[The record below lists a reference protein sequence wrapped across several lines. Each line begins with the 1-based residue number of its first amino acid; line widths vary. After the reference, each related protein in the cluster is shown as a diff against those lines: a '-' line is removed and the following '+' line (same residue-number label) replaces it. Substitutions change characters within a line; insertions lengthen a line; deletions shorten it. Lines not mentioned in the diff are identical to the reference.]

1 MTAMKKTSFLAC
13 GVLALTLSAVLSWDA
28 AAQDNSSA
36 KDRPY
41 ISALRSLSINRSLL
55 MRSEAEYR
63 TLLKEERRGASG
75 NMPER
80 LSNLRYKI
88 QAFKEDA
95 ERLQTQLPGDV
106 LADDFL
112 EEMVDHQK
120 KPGRSQNTV
129 DLEAEKKIE
138 EKIRSI
144 YRMHEKALSYV
155 AQDQYDEAEKMYE
168 EIVLLSPDDDEA
180 YLLLGHTCLAI
191 GHYEK
196 AGEAFGNA
204 IHINPANAREIP
216 RLYENILLE
225 NPSDDN
231 VMAQLGFSHLLLG
244 NAGQAREFFEEALK
258 VDPSNETA
266 RRGLVELRPYAS

>member
-1 MTAMKKTSFLAC
+1 MKKTDFLAC
-13 GVLALTLSAVLSWDA
+13 GVLALILSVTFSRGT
-28 AAQDNSSA
+28 AAQEDPSA

-55 MRSEAEYR
+55 MKSEAEYQA
-63 TLLKEERRGASG
+63 LLKEERRGTSE
-75 NMPER
+75 NLSER

-95 ERLQTQLPGDV
+95 ERLQTQLPGNV

-112 EEMVDHQK
+112 KEMVDHQK
-120 KPGRSQNTV
+120 RSGGTQDTV

-155 AQDQYDEAEKMYE
+155 AQDRYDEAEKMYE

-196 AGEAFGNA
+196 AGGAFGNA
-204 IHINPANAREIP
+204 IHINPENAREIP
-216 RLYENILLE
+216 RLYENILIE

-231 VMAQLGFSHLLLG
+231 VMAQLGFSYLLLG
-244 NAGQAREFFEEALK
+244 NAGQARQFFEEALK
-258 VDPSNETA
+258 LDPSNETA